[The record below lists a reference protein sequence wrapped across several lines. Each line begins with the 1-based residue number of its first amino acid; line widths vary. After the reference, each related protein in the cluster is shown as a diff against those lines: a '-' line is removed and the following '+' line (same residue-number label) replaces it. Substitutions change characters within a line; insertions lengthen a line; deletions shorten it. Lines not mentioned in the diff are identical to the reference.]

1 MAMRSAFLYDYFCPK
16 NPGGKT
22 IKKHMFA
29 GRHNYQQLL
38 QRSNAKA
45 IWWYLMRLIWNIAPF
60 PQLSLA
66 WNADV
71 SSTEDF

>member
-45 IWWYLMRLIWNIAPF
+45 I
-60 PQLSLA
+60 
-66 WNADV
+66 
-71 SSTEDF
+71 